1 MKWFGNGMLFYC
13 SFIIFENVCEKFMR
27 KVLVDCE
34 EEGFDYY
41 VILLFVFLLR
51 KWFIYENVLII
62 WEFFDEFFLKND
74 IFEYIVWYEIIVGF
88 FFCSICCF
96 FYDL

>member
-1 MKWFGNGMLFYC
+1 M
-13 SFIIFENVCEKFMR
+13 
-27 KVLVDCE
+27 
-34 EEGFDYY
+34 
-41 VILLFVFLLR
+41 FLLR

-88 FFCSICCF
+88 FFFVVFVVFFMIYKKVFKYGCCLCLLF
-96 FYDL
+96 EDKIWLG

>member
-34 EEGFDYY
+34 EEGFD
-41 VILLFVFLLR
+41 
-51 KWFIYENVLII
+51 
-62 WEFFDEFFLKND
+62 
-74 IFEYIVWYEIIVGF
+74 
-88 FFCSICCF
+88 
-96 FYDL
+96 